1 MRPPSSDAA
10 TAPAP
15 QPTYRKDYAP
25 PAFWIDR
32 VDLEFDLAP
41 KGTRVRSKLAFRR
54 NGEAPSNA
62 PLELMGE
69 DLRTLEVRLDGRVLE
84 ASEYR
89 VEGEGLT
96 LPDAPAEGVLE
107 TVVEIDPVD
116 NLQLSGLYQSSG
128 NFCTQ
133 CEAEGFRRI
142 TWFPD
147 RPDVMARYTT
157 TVRADKA
164 QYPVLLSN
172 GNRVAERDLDDGRHE
187 VVWEDPF
194 PKPSYLFALVGGNL
208 LAHRGS
214 FTTKSGRDV
223 ALEIWVEPRNI
234 ELCDHALVSLQ
245 KSMAW
250 DEQEF
255 GLEYDLDIYMI
266 VAVGDF
272 NMGAMEN
279 KGLNIFNSKFVLASP
294 ETATDV
300 DFDGVEGVI
309 AHEYFHNWTGNR
321 VTCRD
326 WFQLTLK
333 EGLTVYRDQR
343 FSSDMG
349 SEAVKLVEEVQS
361 LRARQ
366 FPEDAG
372 PMSHPIRPESYIAMD
387 NFYTATVYE
396 KGAQVIRMYE
406 TLLGRDGFRK
416 GMDLYFERH
425 DGQAVTCDDF
435 RAAMADANG
444 RDLSQFERWYTQNGT
459 PVVRATCA
467 YDRASQSYSVT
478 LAQQA
483 PKQHDGTF
491 EPMHIPVRFGLL
503 GHDGKD
509 LALRDAS
516 GATATEHVLELTGNE
531 QTFEFEGVAEQPQG
545 FEPVPSLLRRFSAP
559 VILEHAASE
568 AQLAFRMAH
577 DSDAFN
583 RWEAGQE
590 LFTQEILRLTA
601 AARAGEDLAVAEH
614 LLEPFRRTVTDA
626 ELDGSS
632 RALLMGLP
640 SELVLAQRLDE
651 VDPDALHRARRA
663 LRQALARGARVELE
677 ALYNASAPEGS
688 YRLDRASVARR
699 AARNAALGYLCA
711 LEDDAARERAQA
723 QFAAA
728 DNMTETSAA
737 LACLIDL
744 QGPEAEE
751 ALGRFYA
758 RWKEE
763 PLVLDKWF
771 TMPSISPRPGAP
783 ARVAGLM
790 QHPDFTFTNPNR
802 LRSVVGAFAMANPV
816 GFHDASGDGYRLVA
830 DAVLEL
836 NRLNPQIA
844 ARIVSSFNNWKRYD
858 AGRQALQ
865 REQLERIRNSEG
877 LTKDVYEIVTR
888 ALGA

>member
-1 MRPPSSDAA
+1 
-10 TAPAP
+10 
-15 QPTYRKDYAP
+15 
-25 PAFWIDR
+25 
-32 VDLEFDLAP
+32 
-41 KGTRVRSKLAFRR
+41 
-54 NGEAPSNA
+54 
-62 PLELMGE
+62 
-69 DLRTLEVRLDGRVLE
+69 
-84 ASEYR
+84 
-89 VEGEGLT
+89 
-96 LPDAPAEGVLE
+96 LE

-142 TWFPD
+142 TWFLD

-157 TVRADKA
+157 TVRGDKA

-172 GNRVAERDLDDGRHE
+172 GNRIAQRDLDDGRHE

-208 LAHRGS
+208 QAHRGS
-214 FTTKSGRDV
+214 FTTSSGREV
-223 ALEIWVEPRNI
+223 ALEIWVEPQNI
-234 ELCDHALVSLQ
+234 DLCEHALVSLQ

-250 DEQEF
+250 DEQEY

-279 KGLNIFNSKFVLASP
+279 KGLNVFNSKFVLASP
-294 ETATDV
+294 ETATDF

-387 NFYTATVYE
+387 NFYTATVYQ

-416 GMDLYFERH
+416 GMDLYFDRH

-444 RDLSQFERWYTQNGT
+444 RDLTQFERWYIQNGT
-459 PVVRATCA
+459 PQVRATCS
-467 YDRASQSYSVT
+467 YDRGANRYTVT
-478 LAQQA
+478 LQQHA
-483 PKQHDGTF
+483 PKQHESEF
-491 EPMHIPVRFGLL
+491 IPMHIPVRFGLL
-503 GHDGKD
+503 GHDGRD
-509 LALRDAS
+509 LELRGTD
-516 GATATEHVLELTGNE
+516 GTRATEHVLELTDHE
-531 QTFEFEGVAEQPQG
+531 QTFVFEGLGEQPAD

-559 VILEHAASE
+559 VILEHEASE

-601 AARAGEDLAVAEH
+601 AFLAGESAEVAGH
-614 LLEPFRRTVTDA
+614 LVEPFRRTVTDSS
-626 ELDGSS
+626 LDGSS

-640 SELVLAQRLDE
+640 SLLVLEQRLDV

-663 LRQALARGARVELE
+663 VRQALARGARTELE
-677 ALYNASAPEGS
+677 ALYADNAPQGG
-688 YRLDRASVARR
+688 YQLDRASVARR

-711 LEDDAARERAQA
+711 LEDDAARERAKS

-728 DNMTETSAA
+728 DNMTESAAA

-744 QGPEAEE
+744 QGAEAEA
-751 ALGRFYA
+751 ALGTFYD
-758 RWKEE
+758 RWKDQ

-771 TMPSISPRPGAP
+771 TMQSVSPRPGAP
-783 ARVAGLM
+783 ARVAALM
-790 QHPDFTFTNPNR
+790 QHADFTFANPNR

-816 GFHDASGDGYRLVA
+816 GFHDVSGDGYRLVA

-836 NRLNPQIA
+836 NKLNPQIA

-858 AGRQALQ
+858 DGRQALQ

-877 LTKDVYEIVTR
+877 LTKDVFEIVTR
-888 ALGA
+888 ALGD

>member
-1 MRPPSSDAA
+1 MRFLSNDA
-10 TAPAP
+10 APAP
-15 QPTYRKDYAP
+15 QPKFRKDYAA
-25 PAFWIDR
+25 PAYWIDR

-41 KGTRVRSKLAFRR
+41 KGTRVLAKLAFRR
-54 NGEAPSNA
+54 NAGADVSA

-69 DLRTLEVRLDGRVLE
+69 DLRTLEVRLDGRTLG
-84 ASEYR
+84 
-89 VEGEGLT
+89 EGEYQVEAETLT
-96 LPDAPAEGVLE
+96 IPGVPAEGVLE
-107 TVVEIDPVD
+107 TVVEIDPVE

-142 TWFPD
+142 TWFLD

-157 TVRADKA
+157 AVRADKA

-172 GNRVAERDLDDGRHE
+172 GNRIAERDLDDGRHE

-208 LAHRGS
+208 EAHRGS
-214 FTTKSGRDV
+214 FTTQSGREV
-223 ALEIWVEPRNI
+223 ALEIWVEPQNI
-234 ELCDHALVSLQ
+234 DLCEHALVSLQ

-250 DEQEF
+250 DEQEY

-279 KGLNIFNSKFVLASP
+279 KGLNVFNSKFVLASP
-294 ETATDV
+294 ETATDF

-425 DGQAVTCDDF
+425 DGEAVTCDDF
-435 RAAMADANG
+435 RSAMADANG
-444 RDLSQFERWYTQNGT
+444 RDLAQFERWYIQNGT
-459 PVVRATCA
+459 PQVRATCN
-467 YDRASQSYSVT
+467 YDREANRYTVM
-478 LAQQA
+478 LEQQA
-483 PKQHDGTF
+483 PKQHEGSF
-491 EPMHIPVRFGLL
+491 VPMHIPVRFGLL

-509 LALRDAS
+509 LELRNSEGVSAN
-516 GATATEHVLELTGNE
+516 EHVLELTEHE
-531 QTFEFEGVAEQPQG
+531 QTFVFEGLKGQPAG

-559 VILEHAASE
+559 VILEHEASE
-568 AQLAFRMAH
+568 ADLAFRMAH

-601 AARAGEDLAVAEH
+601 AIRAGENVAVASH
-614 LLEPFRRTVTDA
+614 LLEPFRRTVTDSS
-626 ELDGSS
+626 LDGSS

-640 SELVLAQRLDE
+640 SELVLAQRLDV

-663 LRQALARGARVELE
+663 VREALALGAQAELK
-677 ALYNASAPEGS
+677 ALYAGNAPEGA
-688 YRLDRASVARR
+688 YDLERTSVARR

-711 LEDDAARERAQA
+711 LEDDAASDRAQS
-723 QFAAA
+723 QFASA
-728 DNMTETSAA
+728 DNMTESAAA

-744 QGPEAEE
+744 QGAEAEA
-751 ALGRFYA
+751 ALGTFYD
-758 RWKEE
+758 RWKDQ

-771 TMPSISPRPGAP
+771 TMQSVSPRPGAP
-783 ARVAGLM
+783 ARVAKLM
-790 QHPDFTFTNPNR
+790 QHADFTFANPNR

-816 GFHDASGDGYRLVA
+816 GFHDDSGDGYRLVA
-830 DAVLEL
+830 DTVLEL
-836 NRLNPQIA
+836 NKLNPQIA

-858 AGRQALQ
+858 DGRQALQ
-865 REQLERIRNSEG
+865 RQQLERIRNSEG
-877 LTKDVYEIVTR
+877 LTKDVFEIVSR
-888 ALGA
+888 ALGD